1 MSHPTRDPRNQKT
14 NTDDLQSQRQRLH
27 QAWVAGASI
36 EETAAL
42 MHSVFELLASQA
54 AAKGKPRPGGSL
66 DKRTCDKTI
75 R

>member
-1 MSHPTRDPRNQKT
+1 MSHPTRDPRNHKT